1 MKILTIQTKREGYSP
16 DQCGHTATVADLVAY
31 LTQWD
36 DDTPV
41 YLSNDNGYTYG
52 SIRDYDID
60 EEYTES
66 DEDEDTEED
75 E

>member
-1 MKILTIQTKREGYSP
+1 MRIITIQTKREGYSP
-16 DQCGHTATVADLVAY
+16 DQCGHTATVGDLIAY
-31 LTQWD
+31 LSQWD
-36 DDTPV
+36 EDTPV

-60 EEYTES
+60 EEYVG
-66 DEDEDTEED
+66 DDDDEDTEED

>member
-1 MKILTIQTKREGYSP
+1 MRIITIQTKREGYSP
-16 DQCGHTATVADLVAY
+16 DQCGHTATVGDLIAY
-31 LTQWD
+31 LSQWD
-36 DDTPV
+36 EETPV

-60 EEYTES
+60 EEYTG
-66 DEDEDTEED
+66 DDDDEDTEED

>member
-1 MKILTIQTKREGYSP
+1 MRIITIQTKREGYSP
-16 DQCGHTATVADLVAY
+16 EQCGHTATVGDLIAY
-31 LTQWD
+31 LSQWD
-36 DDTPV
+36 EDMPV

-60 EEYTES
+60 EEEYG
-66 DEDEDTEED
+66 DDDDEDTEED